1 MLNDPEKIDF
11 VRLKVSYNG
20 KFGIWSFYLK
30 INFDGILEI
39 QFKDIAYG
47 KVLINALANTLI
59 NGDEPD
65 GNLNKELDDQF
76 SIPYRIPNFS
86 SIWIKFCDKKIWKS
100 SLIIC
105 SWSTNINKAIYIYCY
120 VISRLIISIS
130 IRNSPPSSI
139 NILII
144 T

>member
-1 MLNDPEKIDF
+1 
-11 VRLKVSYNG
+11 
-20 KFGIWSFYLK
+20 LK

-86 SIWIKFCDKKIWKS
+86 SIWIKFYDKKI
-100 SLIIC
+100 
-105 SWSTNINKAIYIYCY
+105 
-120 VISRLIISIS
+120 
-130 IRNSPPSSI
+130 
-139 NILII
+139 
-144 T
+144 